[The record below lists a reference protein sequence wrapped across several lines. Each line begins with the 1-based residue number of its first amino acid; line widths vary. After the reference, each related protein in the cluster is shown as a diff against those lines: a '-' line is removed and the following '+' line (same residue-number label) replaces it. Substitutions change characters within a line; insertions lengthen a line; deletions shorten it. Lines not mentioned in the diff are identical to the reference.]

1 MRSLLAI
8 ALCFALLHSVIAA
21 PEPTPKEEPVPPE
34 QKGSVVRVNSTNQ
47 SYDFL
52 RPWSKEAPFS
62 RRGLGVLIDGRKIL
76 VTAELVENSDYIEL
90 ERADSGEKSV
100 ATVQVIDYEANLAT
114 LRRIS

>member
-1 MRSLLAI
+1 MMKSLLAV
-8 ALCFALLHSVIAA
+8 ALALGLIQSIVAA
-21 PEPTPKEEPVPPE
+21 PEPTPKEEPVAPE

-47 SYDFL
+47 SYDFM

-62 RRGLGVLIDGRKIL
+62 RRGLGVLIEGGKIL

-100 ATVQVIDYEANLAT
+100 A
-114 LRRIS
+114 